1 MIQYAVILMI
11 LPILIS
17 MNSFVSNGLVL
28 QNMSEDINYLFSNL
42 TPDNLGVKE
51 YSNQSNSISSVL
63 KDLQESERSSDDNNM
78 TWQQEALRQA

>member
-17 MNSFVSNGLVL
+17 MNSFGSDGLL
-28 QNMSEDINYLFSNL
+28 QKMSEDINYLFSNL

-51 YSNQSNSISSVL
+51 YPNQSNSISSVP
-63 KDLQESERSSDDNNM
+63 KDQESATSLADSNM
-78 TWQQEALRQA
+78 TV

>member
-1 MIQYAVILMI
+1 MMQFAVILMI

-17 MNSFVSNGLVL
+17 MNSFGSNGLF

>member
-17 MNSFVSNGLVL
+17 MNSFGSNGLVL
-28 QNMSEDINYLFSNL
+28 QNISEDINYLFSNL

-51 YSNQSNSISSVL
+51 YSNQTNSVFNAL
-63 KDLQESERSSDDNNM
+63 KEPYDPN
-78 TWQQEALRQA
+78 

>member
-17 MNSFVSNGLVL
+17 MNSFGSNGLDL

-51 YSNQSNSISSVL
+51 YSNQSNNISSEQ
-63 KDLQESERSSDDNNM
+63 KESP
-78 TWQQEALRQA
+78 

>member
-17 MNSFVSNGLVL
+17 MNSFGSNGLVL
-28 QNMSEDINYLFSNL
+28 QNLSEDINYLFSNL

-51 YSNQSNSISSVL
+51 YSNQSNSISSIQ
-63 KDLQESERSSDDNNM
+63 KDLQESASRPTDNNM
-78 TWQQEALRQA
+78 TL

>member
-17 MNSFVSNGLVL
+17 MNSFGSNGLIL

-51 YSNQSNSISSVL
+51 YPNQTDRVSNAL
-63 KDLQESERSSDDNNM
+63 KEPYDPN
-78 TWQQEALRQA
+78 

>member
-11 LPILIS
+11 LPMLIS
-17 MNSFVSNGLVL
+17 INSFGSNGLVL

-51 YSNQSNSISSVL
+51 YSNQSNSISSEQ
-63 KDLQESERSSDDNNM
+63 KDLRESEIKSDDNNM
-78 TWQQEALRQA
+78 TL

>member
-17 MNSFVSNGLVL
+17 MNSFGSNGLVL
-28 QNMSEDINYLFSNL
+28 QNISEDINYLFSNL

-51 YSNQSNSISSVL
+51 YFNHTDSVT
-63 KDLQESERSSDDNNM
+63 KASKEPYDPN
-78 TWQQEALRQA
+78 

>member
-17 MNSFVSNGLVL
+17 MNSFGSNGLDL

-51 YSNQSNSISSVL
+51 YSNQSNNISSEQ

-78 TWQQEALRQA
+78 TL

>member
-17 MNSFVSNGLVL
+17 MNSFGSNGLLL
-28 QNMSEDINYLFSNL
+28 QNISEDINYLFSNL

-51 YSNQSNSISSVL
+51 YSNQSNSISSIQ
-63 KDLQESERSSDDNNM
+63 KDLQESASSSTDNNM
-78 TWQQEALRQA
+78 TL

>member
-1 MIQYAVILMI
+1 MIQYAVILII

-17 MNSFVSNGLVL
+17 MNSFGSNGLIL

-51 YSNQSNSISSVL
+51 YPNQTDSVSN
-63 KDLQESERSSDDNNM
+63 
-78 TWQQEALRQA
+78 ALREPYDPN

>member
-17 MNSFVSNGLVL
+17 MNSFGSNGLVL
-28 QNMSEDINYLFSNL
+28 QNISEDINYLFSNL

-51 YSNQSNSISSVL
+51 QSNSISSAQ
-63 KDLQESERSSDDNNM
+63 KEPYESGISSDDNDM
-78 TWQQEALRQA
+78 TL

>member
-17 MNSFVSNGLVL
+17 MNSFGSNGLVL

-51 YSNQSNSISSVL
+51 YSNQSNSISSDSKGSPRVR
-63 KDLQESERSSDDNNM
+63 KK
-78 TWQQEALRQA
+78 LR

>member
-17 MNSFVSNGLVL
+17 MNSFGSNGLDL

-51 YSNQSNSISSVL
+51 YSNQSNNISSEQ
-63 KDLQESERSSDDNNM
+63 KDLHESERRSDDNNM
-78 TWQQEALRQA
+78 TL

>member
-17 MNSFVSNGLVL
+17 MNSFGSNGLIL

-51 YSNQSNSISSVL
+51 YPNQTDSVSNAL
-63 KDLQESERSSDDNNM
+63 KEPYDPN
-78 TWQQEALRQA
+78 

>member
-17 MNSFVSNGLVL
+17 MNSFGSNGLDL

-51 YSNQSNSISSVL
+51 YSNQSNSISSEQ
-63 KDLQESERSSDDNNM
+63 KDLRESEIKSDDNNM
-78 TWQQEALRQA
+78 TLWQEALIQT

>member
-17 MNSFVSNGLVL
+17 MNSLGSNGLVL
-28 QNMSEDINYLFSNL
+28 KDMSEDINYLFSNL

-51 YSNQSNSISSVL
+51 YSNQSDSISSVQ
-63 KDLQESERSSDDNNM
+63 KDLQESERAQV
-78 TWQQEALRQA
+78 TII

>member
-17 MNSFVSNGLVL
+17 TNSFGSNGLVF
-28 QNMSEDINYLFSNL
+28 QNISEDINYLFSNL

-51 YSNQSNSISSVL
+51 YSNHTDSVSNAP
-63 KDLQESERSSDDNNM
+63 KEPYDPN
-78 TWQQEALRQA
+78 

>member
-17 MNSFVSNGLVL
+17 MNSFGSNGLIL

-42 TPDNLGVKE
+42 TPDNLGVKDYPNQAE
-51 YSNQSNSISSVL
+51 SVSNAPKEPYDPN
-63 KDLQESERSSDDNNM
+63 
-78 TWQQEALRQA
+78 

>member
-17 MNSFVSNGLVL
+17 MNSFGSNGLL

-51 YSNQSNSISSVL
+51 YPNQSNSISSVQ
-63 KDLQESERSSDDNNM
+63 KDLQESASSLANSNM
-78 TWQQEALRQA
+78 TL

>member
-17 MNSFVSNGLVL
+17 MNFFGSNGLVL
-28 QNMSEDINYLFSNL
+28 QNLSEDINYLFSNL

-51 YSNQSNSISSVL
+51 YSNQSNSISSIQ
-63 KDLQESERSSDDNNM
+63 KDFQESASSSTDNNM
-78 TWQQEALRQA
+78 TL

>member
-17 MNSFVSNGLVL
+17 MNSFGSNGLVL

-51 YSNQSNSISSVL
+51 YSNQSNSISSDT
-63 KDLQESERSSDDNNM
+63 KRSP
-78 TWQQEALRQA
+78 RVRK

>member
-17 MNSFVSNGLVL
+17 MNSFGSNGLF

-51 YSNQSNSISSVL
+51 YSNQFNGIYSL
-63 KDLQESERSSDDNNM
+63 QKDLPESERGSKDNNM
-78 TWQQEALRQA
+78 TL

>member
-17 MNSFVSNGLVL
+17 MNSFGSNGLVL

-51 YSNQSNSISSVL
+51 YSNQSNSISSEQ
-63 KDLQESERSSDDNNM
+63 KDLRESEIKSDDNNM
-78 TWQQEALRQA
+78 TL

>member
-17 MNSFVSNGLVL
+17 MNSFGSNGLIL

-51 YSNQSNSISSVL
+51 YPNQTDSVSN
-63 KDLQESERSSDDNNM
+63 
-78 TWQQEALRQA
+78 ALREPYDPN

>member
-11 LPILIS
+11 LPILITV
-17 MNSFVSNGLVL
+17 NSFGSNDLLL

-51 YSNQSNSISSVL
+51 NSNQSDRISNAQKNSH
-63 KDLQESERSSDDNNM
+63 ESEIKSDNNNM
-78 TWQQEALRQA
+78 TL